1 MGIVIADV
9 MTRLETRVTD
19 LRSVNGVA
27 DFTTLL
33 KQNALPQQTPA
44 AHVVPTGMRG
54 GKPETATGVFT
65 QPTSEAVAI
74 ILTVRSND
82 QAGERALEAVDAL
95 IESTIAALAGWAPN
109 DELGVF
115 QLERGSVMNMSAGAL
130 VYQLDFSIAD
140 QLRITS

>member
-9 MTRLETRVTD
+9 MARLKTQVTD
-19 LRSVNGVA
+19 LRSVEGVA

-44 AHVVPTGMRG
+44 AHVVPTGIRG

-65 QPTSEAVAI
+65 QPTSEAVAV
-74 ILTVRSND
+74 ILTVRTND
-82 QAGERALEAVDAL
+82 QAGESALGAVDAL

-115 QLERGSVMNMSAGAL
+115 QLERGSVLDLSADAL
-130 VYQLDFSIAD
+130 VYQLEFSISD

>member
-44 AHVVPTGMRG
+44 AHVVPTGIRG

>member
-9 MTRLETRVTD
+9 IARLEDQVTG
-19 LRSVNGVA
+19 LRSVEGVA

-44 AHVVPTGMRG
+44 AHVVPTGIRG

-65 QPTSEAVAI
+65 QPTSEAVAV

-130 VYQLDFSIAD
+130 VYQLEFSIAD